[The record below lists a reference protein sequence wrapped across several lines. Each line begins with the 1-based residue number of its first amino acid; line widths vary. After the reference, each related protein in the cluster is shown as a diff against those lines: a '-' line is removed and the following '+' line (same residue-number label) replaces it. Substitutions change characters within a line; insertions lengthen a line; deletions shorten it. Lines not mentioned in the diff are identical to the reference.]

1 MACKARPLTRHG
13 ASASCK
19 RRPMLFCTFTLIV
32 APSIVFLAVIGP
44 TRSVLENLIYAALFV
59 ITLVS
64 YVPAAQVPRTA
75 AVRTARGTS
84 QPGCAGVTATGS
96 R

>member
-44 TRSVLENLIYAALFV
+44 TRSVLENLIYAGLFV